1 MISSTMLSNC
11 FHNKDD
17 SYVVHPLPY
26 FYFRPYHTSL
36 EITRGV
42 LTHAPGTPFC
52 SVSSFFKLVSVLSHA
67 PESLFRSVSSF
78 YKSVILPGQAE
89 KLSVSRV
96 HKYVSL
102 YHLLLPNT
110 QDNRYCD

>member
-36 EITRGV
+36 EITRG
-42 LTHAPGTPFC
+42 
-52 SVSSFFKLVSVLSHA
+52 VLSHA